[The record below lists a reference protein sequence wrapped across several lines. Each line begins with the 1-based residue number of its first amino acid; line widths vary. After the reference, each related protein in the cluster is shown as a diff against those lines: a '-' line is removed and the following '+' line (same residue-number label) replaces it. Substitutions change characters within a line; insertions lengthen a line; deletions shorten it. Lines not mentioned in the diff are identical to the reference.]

1 MHERR
6 NFGLDAMRATAI
18 GLVLLSHFVTDLD
31 FLGYYGVDLFFVLS
45 GFLIGGILLKM
56 LNTRGAFDFADL
68 REFLK
73 RRWYR
78 TLPNYYLFL
87 VIYLGFNAVFLYHA
101 WPHFR
106 QIATNAVFLQNF
118 AWPNPNWLFGH
129 SWSLCVEEWFYLL
142 TATTLF
148 LTTKLFP
155 ASPGGRTWAVGLT
168 IAIFIMGP
176 AGLRFWIGDQF
187 EFPQLVV
194 VFRLDAIM
202 FGVFVALVRSRFP
215 SVWNRPFTL
224 LATGAIAATLG
235 VFLSSRQSPTAT
247 ALALTLLPLGF
258 AGLLPAVFRI
268 PVPDNFVARWV
279 EAISTWSYSMYLCH
293 TLIYQGLKPI
303 VGYDNLGQ
311 LEKLLYK
318 VVALA
323 LIILLSAM
331 VYRFFEKPVTD
342 LRDRFQLS
350 RPKAGRS
357 PNPSMET
364 AT

>member
-1 MHERR
+1 MHDRR
-6 NFGLDAMRATAI
+6 NFGLDAMRAMAI
-18 GLVLLSHFVTDLD
+18 GLVLLSHFVTELD
-31 FLGYYGVDLFFVLS
+31 FLGHYGVDLFFVLS

-56 LNTRGAFDFADL
+56 LDSRGAFEFADL

-73 RRWYR
+73 RRWFR

-87 VIYLGFNAVFLYHA
+87 VIYLGFSSAFLYHA
-101 WPHFR
+101 LPHFR
-106 QIATNAVFLQNF
+106 QIAINLFFLQNF

-148 LTTKLFP
+148 LATKLF
-155 ASPGGRTWAVGLT
+155 SSSLSGRTWAVGLT
-168 IAIFIMGP
+168 IGIFMVGP
-176 AGLRFWIGDQF
+176 VALRFWVGEQF
-187 EFPQLVV
+187 EQPELVV

-202 FGVFVALVRSRFP
+202 YGVFMALVRSRLP
-215 SVWNRPFTL
+215 ALWNRSFTL
-224 LATGAIAATLG
+224 LAVGAGAATLG
-235 VFLSSRQSPTAT
+235 VFLFNRQSSTAT

-293 TLIYQGLKPI
+293 TLVYQGLKPL
-303 VGYDNLGQ
+303 VGYDNLAQ
-311 LEKLLYK
+311 SEKLLYK
-318 VVALA
+318 VLALA
-323 LIILLSAM
+323 LIILVSA
-331 VYRFFEKPVTD
+331 VIYRFFEKPVTD

-350 RPKAGRS
+350 RAKATRS
-357 PNPSMET
+357 PSPSMET